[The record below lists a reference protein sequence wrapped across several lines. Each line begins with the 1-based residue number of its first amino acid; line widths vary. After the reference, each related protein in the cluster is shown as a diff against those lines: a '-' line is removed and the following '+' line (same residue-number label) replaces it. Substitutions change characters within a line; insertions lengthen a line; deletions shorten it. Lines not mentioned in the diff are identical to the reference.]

1 MFTFRLNLFSAA
13 QVENDLNHNN
23 LGKLKVYINRSVD
36 SLPGIYSLSF
46 TAYLN
51 YVFWNMIKTVH
62 ICCFLR

>member
-51 YVFWNMIKTVH
+51 YV
-62 ICCFLR
+62 LEYD